1 MLCYEKTAQ
10 MLARRG
16 TDLRILLV
24 EDDTL
29 LGEGLFAGLKRQQHT
44 VDWVKNGEAAIT
56 AVNSTD
62 YNVLVLDLGLPKMS
76 GLEVLSSI
84 RRKGND
90 LPVLILTARDAVT
103 DRVSGLDA
111 GADDYMI
118 KPFEFDE
125 LCARIRALSRR
136 VRGSIVET
144 LSYKSIELDKAA
156 HAVTLAGKP
165 VALSRHEF
173 AILEELLSATGQVF
187 SKARLEEKLYS
198 WSDEVES
205 NTIEVYIHYLR
216 KKFGADLIKTVRGVG
231 YIIPKETMMSSSG
244 QS

>member
-1 MLCYEKTAQ
+1 M
-10 MLARRG
+10 
-16 TDLRILLV
+16 RILLV
-24 EDDTL
+24 EDDAL
-29 LGEGLFAGLKRQQHT
+29 LGEGLYTGLKRQQHT

-56 AVNSTD
+56 AVGGTD
-62 YNVLVLDLGLPKMS
+62 YNVMVLDIGLPKMS
-76 GLEVLSSI
+76 GLQVLAHI
-84 RRKGND
+84 RRQGSD
-90 LPVLILTARDAVT
+90 LPILILTAKDAVS

-111 GADDYMI
+111 GADDYMV

-136 VRGSIVET
+136 VRGNIVET
-144 LSYKSIELDKAA
+144 LKYKTIELDKAA
-156 HAVTLAGKP
+156 HTVTLAGAP
-165 VALSRHEF
+165 VELSRHEF
-173 AILEELLSATGQVF
+173 TILEELLSATGQVF

-231 YIIPKETMMSSSG
+231 YIIPRE
-244 QS
+244 QREPQ